1 MTKTR
6 VFIIMLITAA
16 VIAIFSAGQMLLI
29 LPHPEIIFGAA
40 ILTIVLLSLG
50 FFLGKGKKHKDE
62 WGEGCLLGTLFYL
75 LEYNNVW
82 QYLIKYYWKR
92 FTKIMETIVLKFG
105 GSSVANNE
113 RLINVCKHIIREYDN
128 NNKVVVVVSAQR
140 KNNR

>member
-82 QYLIKYYWKR
+82 QYLIKYAL
-92 FTKIMETIVLKFG
+92 TL
-105 GSSVANNE
+105 
-113 RLINVCKHIIREYDN
+113 L
-128 NNKVVVVVSAQR
+128 
-140 KNNR
+140 